1 MRRLGVAGVLLGTS
15 ALFSTFH
22 TKSPSP
28 VLVASARS
36 QALTLRSALTAAAT
50 TDALLA
56 TSTLR
61 TFLRYF
67 GFRIPSALDALS
79 ANLIRIKAQLLAAT
93 PSPADPVLLHLA
105 ASPVEP
111 ARLLATQLAHR
122 PVVAV
127 ELDVA
132 CLAGES
138 LLARY
143 GVSVMAFAAAWSSY
157 LAGRATLAALPS
169 CGSRLGDDDLAALD
183 AAVLALTRLADV
195 AMAHGIS
202 VILACDA
209 ARDDRGPAIV
219 GAAALAGVLAR
230 VYGPAA
236 PFFVKIGVAELS
248 QLDVLS
254 GSMFAIKGDGPG
266 IYVIDD
272 CGTSSF
278 YEDFAF
284 VSAQNAREAQRTSSH
299 RIVYSDGVADLH
311 VARLRRFRGAGL
323 VRREVIADSA
333 ADECNVLA
341 RIAAEEGARHA
352 LKLEAAA
359 LWHVVLS
366 QSGIRR

>member
-1 MRRLGVAGVLLGTS
+1 MQRLGVAGMLLGTS
-15 ALFSTFH
+15 ALLSTFD

-56 TSTLR
+56 TSTFR

-67 GFRIPSALDALS
+67 SFRIPSALDALS
-79 ANLIRIKAQLLAAT
+79 ANLLRIKAQVLAA
-93 PSPADPVLLHLA
+93 PPNSADPVLLHIA
-105 ASPVEP
+105 ASPADP

-143 GVSVMAFAAAWSSY
+143 GISIIAFAIAWSSY
-157 LAGRATLAALPS
+157 LAGRAGLAALPS
-169 CGSRLGDDDLAALD
+169 CGSGLVAEDIAAMD
-183 AAVLALTRLADV
+183 AAIGALTRLADV

-209 ARDDRGPAIV
+209 ARDDRGPALV
-219 GAAALAGVLAR
+219 GTAALAGVLAR

-236 PFFVKIGVAELS
+236 PFFVKIGAAECA
-248 QLDVLS
+248 QLDLLS
-254 GSMFAIKGDGPG
+254 GSMFAIEGDGPDL
-266 IYVIDD
+266 YVIGD
-272 CGTSSF
+272 GATNAL
-278 YEDFAF
+278 YEKAAF
-284 VSAQNAREAQRTSSH
+284 VSAQDVRGAQRTSSH

-311 VARLRRFRGAGL
+311 VARLRKFRSSGL
-323 VRREVIADSA
+323 VRREVIADSL

-352 LKLEAAA
+352 LKLESAA
-359 LWHVVLS
+359 LWHIVFS
-366 QSGIRR
+366 QFGRER